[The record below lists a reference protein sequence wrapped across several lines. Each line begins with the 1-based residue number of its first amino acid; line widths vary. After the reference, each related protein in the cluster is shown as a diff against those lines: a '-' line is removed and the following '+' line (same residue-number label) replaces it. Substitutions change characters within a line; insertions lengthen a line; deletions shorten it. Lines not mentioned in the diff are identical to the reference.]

1 MFILARF
8 NNWNFFVKILFSPT
22 IFSSI
27 QSVEENIPPI
37 CRLSKTSNQR
47 PVLFSIDVE
56 TYVCLNLSTKNIKE
70 TAIN

>member
-8 NNWNFFVKILFSPT
+8 NNWNFFVKILFSST

-27 QSVEENIPPI
+27 QSAEENIPPI
-37 CRLSKTSNQR
+37 CRLSKTSNQH

-56 TYVCLNLSTKNIKE
+56 TNVCLNLSTKNIKE